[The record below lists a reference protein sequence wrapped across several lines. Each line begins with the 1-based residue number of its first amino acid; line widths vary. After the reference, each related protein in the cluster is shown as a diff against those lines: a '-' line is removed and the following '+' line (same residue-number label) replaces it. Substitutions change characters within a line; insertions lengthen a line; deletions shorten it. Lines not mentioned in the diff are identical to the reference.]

1 MQNMIN
7 KQHIAKRKRDKWLNF
22 AKVELEFVISF
33 PIHSCVYYDCW
44 VKNIIT
50 WEFWGD
56 FSYFRIGITKIISPK
71 TLSL

>member
-7 KQHIAKRKRDKWLNF
+7 KQHIAKRKRDTWLNF
-22 AKVELEFVISF
+22 AKVEPEFAISF
-33 PIHSCVYYDCW
+33 PIHSCVYYDCR

-50 WEFWGD
+50 WELFWD

-71 TLSL
+71 ILSL